1 MRWQC
6 RSCEGDRHVTVPYG
20 DCSVSQ
26 CLRVSHG
33 ASLLAQCRWDR
44 DRRRGPAMIIIGWL
58 GSEPDPSAYGPGAGC
73 LAQPGRIR
81 LRRRPGVRDRQLELN
96 SGGVRRGGRGS
107 HGLRRVTA
115 TGNLKLTRAH
125 CALRQ
130 SLRLAR
136 PQTATACQPLPP
148 PRPPQLSS
156 EAQRPRRRLSRS

>member
-20 DCSVSQ
+20 DHSVSVSVTV
-26 CLRVSHG
+26 RVSWQQP
-33 ASLLAQCRWDR
+33 AQCRWDR

-96 SGGVRRGGRGS
+96 SGVRRGGRGS

-130 SLRLAR
+130 SLRLA
-136 PQTATACQPLPP
+136 TACQPLPP